1 MRTARGGRYKRPSE
15 ERTSIS
21 LAAILGLIIALLI
34 AVLLTFPLSKL
45 NEPWG
50 TISPIAVSIFLCLII
65 TPLIVFQRKEIFR
78 LFGFSIA
85 GRLTTKSGLYSRRLI
100 VDTSA
105 LIDGRIVDII
115 QAGFIPGLL
124 VIPRFVLDELQH
136 IADSYEPVRRNR
148 GRRGLDILTKLQ
160 QELGDTLEISDMDVK
175 GIADVDSK
183 LVELARLYNFAVLTN
198 DFNLNQVAKIQG
210 VRVLNINELATAVRP
225 VVLPGEEISV
235 QIIQEG
241 KELGQGIGFLDDGT
255 MIVVEDGRRYI
266 NNNSSVDVI
275 VTRVLQTSA
284 GRMIFAQPKAGA

>member
-1 MRTARGGRYKRPSE
+1 MRIARGGRYKRPSE

-21 LAAILGLIIALLI
+21 LAAIFGLIIALLI
-34 AVLLTFPLSKL
+34 SVLLTFPLSKL
-45 NEPWG
+45 PESWS
-50 TISPIAVSIFLCLII
+50 TISPIAVSILLCLII

-78 LFGFSIA
+78 LFGFSVA
-85 GRLTTKSGLYSRRLI
+85 SRLTAKSGLYSRRLI

-136 IADSYEPVRRNR
+136 IADSYEPIRRNR
-148 GRRGLDILTKLQ
+148 GRRGLDILTRLQ
-160 QELGDTLEISDMDVK
+160 QELGNTLEISDMDVK

-225 VVLPGEEISV
+225 VVLPGEEMSV

-241 KELGQGIGFLDDGT
+241 KELGQGIGFLNDGT

-266 NNNSSVDVI
+266 NSHVDVV

-284 GRMIFAQPKAGA
+284 GRMIFAQPKAGV

>member
-1 MRTARGGRYKRPSE
+1 MRIARGGRYKRPSE

-21 LAAILGLIIALLI
+21 LAAIFGLIIALLI
-34 AVLLTFPLSKL
+34 SVLLTFPLSKL
-45 NEPWG
+45 PESWS
-50 TISPIAVSIFLCLII
+50 TISPIAVSILLCLII
-65 TPLIVFQRKEIFR
+65 TPLIVFQRREIFR
-78 LFGFSIA
+78 LFGFSVA
-85 GRLTTKSGLYSRRLI
+85 GRLTAKSGLYSRRLI

-136 IADSYEPVRRNR
+136 IADSYEPIRRNR
-148 GRRGLDILTKLQ
+148 GRRGLDILTRLQ
-160 QELGDTLEISDMDVK
+160 QELGNTLEISDMDVK

-225 VVLPGEEISV
+225 VVLPGEEMSV
-235 QIIQEG
+235 QVIQEG
-241 KELGQGIGFLDDGT
+241 KELGQGIGFLNDGT

-266 NNNSSVDVI
+266 NNNVEVV

-284 GRMIFAQPKAGA
+284 GRMIFAQPKAGV